1 MKCLQ
6 RRKILH
12 LCGDNR
18 NKNPLYSGMRKNTLL
33 VLLVTFYFVSC
44 AQKNENYLLIG
55 TYTSGKSEGVYV
67 YRFNSETGDFDSVSM
82 IKTSNPSYLAVS
94 PDEKFVYAVNE
105 NADKGSG
112 GKVSSFAF
120 DKQQGKLSFI
130 DQQPSAGDDPCYVS
144 VDKKN
149 KWITVA
155 NYTSGTL
162 SVLPI
167 KDNGGL
173 DPATTVIQ
181 QTGYSVNTERQ
192 TSPHMHCAIFSNDN
206 KYLFAADLGT
216 DKVMV
221 YSFDEKTGKL
231 TDATSPFIM
240 VKAGAG
246 PRHLTFHPNNKYA
259 YLVEELTGTISAYSY
274 KNGTFA
280 LLQNASALP
289 PDYMGSIGSA
299 DIHVSADGKFLYAS
313 NRGES
318 NTIAIYKIDQKNGS
332 ITLVGHQSTLGKT
345 PRNFNF
351 DPSGNFLLAAN
362 QDSDDIV
369 IFKVDKKTGLL
380 SDSGKRIKAG
390 NPVCIKWISEK

>member
-1 MKCLQ
+1 
-6 RRKILH
+6 
-12 LCGDNR
+12 
-18 NKNPLYSGMRKNTLL
+18 MRKNTLL
-33 VLLVTFYFVSC
+33 LLLVTFYFVSC

-55 TYTSGKSEGVYV
+55 TYTTGKSEGVYV
-67 YRFNSETGDFDSVSM
+67 YRFNSTTGDFDSVSM
-82 IKTSNPSYLAVS
+82 VKSSNPSYLAIS

-105 NADKGSG
+105 GADKGNG
-112 GKVSSFAF
+112 GKVTAF
-120 DKQQGKLSFI
+120 TFNKADGKLSFI
-130 DQQPSAGDDPCYVS
+130 GQQPSAGDDPCYVS
-144 VDKKN
+144 VDKTN
-149 KWITVA
+149 KWIAVA

-167 KDNGGL
+167 NKSGGI
-173 DPATTVIQ
+173 DPATTAIQ

-192 TSPHMHCAIFSNDN
+192 TSPHMHCAIFSKDN

-216 DKVMV
+216 DKVMI

-231 TDATSPFIM
+231 AEATSPFIM
-240 VKAGAG
+240 TKAGTG

-259 YLVEELTGTISAYSY
+259 YLIEELTGTISAYNY
-274 KNGTFA
+274 KNGAFA
-280 LLQNASALP
+280 LFQNASALP

-318 NTIAIYKIDQKNGS
+318 NTIAIFKIDQKSGA

-351 DPSGNFLLAAN
+351 DPSGNFLLVAN

-369 IFKVDKKTGLL
+369 IFKVDKQTGLL
-380 SDSGKRIKAG
+380 SDSGKRINAG
-390 NPVCIKWISEK
+390 NPVCIKWISE

>member
-1 MKCLQ
+1 MLLLK
-6 RRKILH
+6 RRKILG
-12 LCGDNR
+12 LFDNT
-18 NKNPLYSGMRKNTLL
+18 NKNPLYSGMRKNLLLITL
-33 VLLVTFYFVSC
+33 VISQFVAS

-55 TYTSGKSEGVYV
+55 TYTGGKSKGVYV
-67 YRFNSETGDFDSVSM
+67 YRFNSATGDFDSVSVGE
-82 IKTSNPSYLAVS
+82 TSNPSYLAIS
-94 PDEKFVYAVNE
+94 RDEKFVYAVNE
-105 NADKGSG
+105 GADKGNG
-112 GKVSSFAF
+112 GKVTAF
-120 DKQQGKLSFI
+120 GFNKTDGKLSFI

-144 VDKKN
+144 VDKTN
-149 KWITVA
+149 KWIAVA

-167 KDNGGL
+167 NKNGSI
-173 DPATTVIQ
+173 DSATTAIQ

-192 TSPHMHCAIFSNDN
+192 TSPHMHCAMFSKDN
-206 KYLFAADLGT
+206 KYLFASDLGT

-231 TDATSPFIM
+231 TEAAAPFVM
-240 VKAGAG
+240 TKAGSG

-259 YLVEELTGTISAYSY
+259 YLIEELTGTISAYSY
-274 KNGTFA
+274 KNGAFTLF
-280 LLQNASALP
+280 QNASALP

-318 NTIAIYKIDQKNGS
+318 NTIAIYKINQKDGS
-332 ITLVGHQSTLGKT
+332 IALVGHQSTLGKT

-351 DPSGNFLLAAN
+351 DPSGNFLLVAN
-362 QDSDDIV
+362 QESDDIV

-380 SDSGKRIKAG
+380 SDSGKRINAG
-390 NPVCIKWISEK
+390 NPVCIKWISMK

>member
-1 MKCLQ
+1 
-6 RRKILH
+6 
-12 LCGDNR
+12 
-18 NKNPLYSGMRKNTLL
+18 MRKNILL
-33 VLLVTFYFVSC
+33 LLLVTFYFVSC

-67 YRFNSETGDFDSVSM
+67 YRFNSTTGDFDSVSM
-82 IKTSNPSYLAVS
+82 IKTSNPSYLAIS
-94 PDEKFVYAVNE
+94 PDGKFVYAVNE
-105 NADKGSG
+105 NADKGNG

-130 DQQPSAGDDPCYVS
+130 NVQQSGGDDPCYVS
-144 VDKKN
+144 VDKTN
-149 KWITVA
+149 KWIAIA

-167 KDNGGL
+167 KENGGL
-173 DPATTVIQ
+173 DSATTVIQ

-192 TSPHMHCAIFSNDN
+192 TSPHMHCAIFSTDN

-216 DKVMV
+216 DKVMT
-221 YSFDEKTGKL
+221 YSFNEKNGKL
-231 TDATSPFIM
+231 SEATSPFVM

-246 PRHLTFHPNNKYA
+246 PRHLTFHSNNKYA
-259 YLVEELTGTISAYSY
+259 YLVEELTGTVSAYNY
-274 KNGTFA
+274 KNGRFS
-280 LLQNASALP
+280 LIQNASALP

-299 DIHVSADGKFLYAS
+299 DIHVSADGQFLYAS

-318 NTIAIYKIDQKNGS
+318 NTVAIFKINQKDGS
-332 ITLVGHQSTLGKT
+332 ITVVGHQPTLGKT

-351 DPSGNFLLAAN
+351 DPSGNFLLVAN
-362 QDSDDIV
+362 QDTDDIV

-380 SDSGKRIKAG
+380 TDSGKRIKTG
-390 NPVCIKWISEK
+390 NPVCIKWVSVN

>member
-1 MKCLQ
+1 MHRTSHFLNQ
-6 RRKILH
+6 
-12 LCGDNR
+12 
-18 NKNPLYSGMRKNTLL
+18 NPLYSGMRKNLLL
-33 VLLVTFYFVSC
+33 VLLVTFYFVSG

-55 TYTSGKSEGVYV
+55 TYTTGKSEGVYV
-67 YRFNSETGDFDSVSM
+67 YRFNSMNGDFDSVSM
-82 IKTSNPSYLAVS
+82 VKTSNPSYLAIS

-105 NADKGSG
+105 NSDKGNG

-130 DQQPSAGDDPCYVS
+130 DQQQSAGDDPCYVS
-144 VDKKN
+144 VDKTN
-149 KWITVA
+149 KWIAIA

-167 KDNGGL
+167 KGNGGL

-181 QTGYSVNTERQ
+181 QAGYSVNTERQ
-192 TSPHMHCAIFSNDN
+192 TSPHMHCAIFSSDN

-216 DKVMV
+216 DKVMA
-221 YSFDEKTGKL
+221 YTFDEKSGKL
-231 TDATSPFIM
+231 AEAASPFVM

-246 PRHLTFHPNNKYA
+246 PRHLTFHPNKKYA
-259 YLVEELTGTISAYSY
+259 YLIEELTGTISAYNY
-274 KNGTFA
+274 KDGTFT
-280 LLQNASALP
+280 LFQNASALP

-318 NTIAIYKIDQKNGS
+318 NTIAIYKINQKNGS

-351 DPSGNFLLAAN
+351 DPSGNFLLVAN
-362 QDSDDIV
+362 QESDDIV

-380 SDSGKRIKAG
+380 SDSGKKIKAG
-390 NPVCIKWISEK
+390 NPVCVKWISEK

>member
-1 MKCLQ
+1 LSPL
-6 RRKILH
+6 KILR
-12 LCGDNR
+12 LCCDNR

-33 VLLVTFYFVSC
+33 VFLVAFYFVAC

-55 TYTSGKSEGVYV
+55 TYTNGKSEGVYV

-82 IKTSNPSYLAVS
+82 IKTSNPSYLAIS

-105 NADKGSG
+105 GADKGNG
-112 GKVSSFAF
+112 GRITAFAF
-120 DKQQGKLSFI
+120 NKTDGTLSLI

-144 VDKKN
+144 VDKTN
-149 KWITVA
+149 KWITIA

-167 KDNGGL
+167 KANGGL
-173 DPATTVIQ
+173 DQATTVIQ
-181 QTGYSVNTERQ
+181 QTGYSVNTDRQ
-192 TSPHMHCAIFSNDN
+192 TSPHMHCAIFSKDN

-216 DKVMV
+216 DKVMA

-231 TDATSPFIM
+231 AEAASPFVM
-240 VKAGAG
+240 TKAGAG
-246 PRHLTFHPNNKYA
+246 PRHLTFHPNNKFA
-259 YLVEELTGTISAYSY
+259 YLIEELTGTISVYSY
-274 KNGTFA
+274 KNGAFA

-289 PDYMGSIGSA
+289 PDYMGEIGSA

-332 ITLVGHQSTLGKT
+332 ITLIGHQSTLGKT

-351 DPSGNFLLAAN
+351 DPSGNFLLVAN
-362 QDSDDIV
+362 QNTDDIV

-380 SDSGKRIKAG
+380 SDSGKRINAG